1 MRPIQLGLVV
11 GVAAIV
17 IVAVGYFATNPQLGI
32 STTGSG
38 TSSSFSVSTITSTC
52 TTSCS
57 TSFSTTSTSCISTT
71 QLQTTSTT
79 DSLVLEMGH
88 MPASFFVGGYQF
100 TTVYN
105 GTYYTTS
112 SNGVQYA
119 NNGFFL
125 KFNVSMGAQN
135 QSVLF
140 GWAPDGPMARLPG
153 PPNST
158 AFNGAVRMVWVTT
171 CTALFLEVNTQ
182 A

>member
-1 MRPIQLGLVV
+1 M
-11 GVAAIV
+11 
-17 IVAVGYFATNPQLGI
+17 T
-32 STTGSG
+32 STTG
-38 TSSSFSVSTITSTC
+38 
-52 TTSCS
+52 
-57 TSFSTTSTSCISTT
+57 
-71 QLQTTSTT
+71 
-79 DSLVLEMGH
+79 SLVLEMGH
-88 MPASFFVGGYQF
+88 MPANFSVGGYQF

-125 KFNVSMGAQN
+125 KFNVSMGIQN

-153 PPNST
+153 QSNST
-158 AFNGAVRMVWVTT
+158 AFNGAVRMLWVTT
-171 CTALFLEVNTQ
+171 CTALFLEINTQ